1 MTVNPDLSVVVSFAA
16 QLRHAGVEH
25 VCISPGSR
33 STPLAAA
40 CAREP
45 DLRVWILLDER
56 SAGFFAVGLARMTK
70 RPVALVCTSGTAA
83 ANYLPAVMEA
93 RQSRVPL
100 LIVTADRPPELRG
113 VGSNQTVD
121 QVKLYGSFVKW
132 QADMP
137 TPDGAANLDEQ
148 ARTAVFRALSAAV
161 AEPAGP
167 VHMNWPFRE
176 PLLPPLASSAF
187 PTAAGSES
195 GGARVGN
202 ALAAGSRPNT
212 AELAVSQPSS
222 PPGRQSPPQH
232 QQSQPRQPSPPGRQ
246 PFVRVWRGVR
256 RLADGDLQALALEL
270 SITARGLIVCG
281 PQDDQR
287 LAQSLRSL
295 AEALQ
300 YPLLADP
307 LSQARSADGRM
318 SMVVDSYDVMLRN
331 RQRMGANLREA
342 LRPEVILRF
351 GQTPT
356 SKVLGSYLSDH
367 RGVRQIVADDTE
379 NWQDPFFCATDVLI
393 CDAIDLVV
401 RLTAAVEQRTGSVF
415 AQGWLEADASVAA
428 ARSRQVMA
436 IPTEFALTAGM
447 KSVGGTA
454 TTATV
459 GAPFAI
465 DRNPSRQESANPSA
479 SSLLSTPSPSST
491 PLHLPEEPLFEGR
504 LFVELA
510 HLLPEGSVLFA
521 GNSMPVR
528 DLDSFFPKGERPLQ
542 IMANR
547 GVSGIDGVVSTAL
560 GTAAGAAE
568 SGRKVVLVIGDVS
581 FQHDAGGLLAAR
593 QYGLDL
599 TVILVHND
607 GGGIFSFLP
616 QSTQEDVFPYFS
628 TPHGLDFEPLVRMYG
643 GTHAR
648 IANWS
653 EFRASVAQ
661 SLRSPGLHVLE
672 VRTDRDMN
680 AAWHQLIFDA
690 CSGELP
696 T

>member
-1 MTVNPDLSVVVSFAA
+1 MTVNPYLSVVVSFVA
-16 QLRHAGVEH
+16 QLRDAGVEH

-45 DLRVWILLDER
+45 DLRTWILLDER

-148 ARTAVFRALSAAV
+148 ARTAVFRAVAAAV

-176 PLLPPLASSAF
+176 PLLPPLAIRAF
-187 PTAAGSES
+187 PSA
-195 GGARVGN
+195 
-202 ALAAGSRPNT
+202 
-212 AELAVSQPSS
+212 AVSQPSS

-232 QQSQPRQPSPPGRQ
+232 QQSQPRQPSPPVGRQ
-246 PFVRVWRGVR
+246 PFVRVRRGVR
-256 RLADGDLQALALEL
+256 RFADGDLEALARDL
-270 SITARGLIVCG
+270 TGAARGLIVCG

-287 LAQSLRSL
+287 LARSLRLL

-307 LSQARSADGRM
+307 LSQARAADGRA

-356 SKVLGSYLSDH
+356 SKVLGSYLADH
-367 RGVRQIVADDTE
+367 RGARQIVVDDTE

-393 CDAIDLVV
+393 CDAVDLVV
-401 RLTAAVEQRTGSVF
+401 RLAAAVEQRPGSAF
-415 AQGWLEADASVAA
+415 ARDWLEADASVAA
-428 ARSRQVMA
+428 ARSGQVMA
-436 IPTEFALTAGM
+436 VPKEFASSASAARTDGAADTAA
-447 KSVGGTA
+447 VGS
-454 TTATV
+454 
-459 GAPFAI
+459 PFAI
-465 DRNPSRQESANPSA
+465 DGSQSRPESADPSA
-479 SSLLSTPSPSST
+479 SSWLSTASPSST
-491 PLHLPEEPLFEGR
+491 PSAPPHLPEEPLFEGR

-528 DLDSFFPKGERPLQ
+528 DLDSFFPKGGRPLQ

-547 GVSGIDGVVSTAL
+547 GASGIDGVVSTAL
-560 GTAAGAAE
+560 GVAAGAAE

-593 QYGLDL
+593 QYALDL

-616 QSTQEDVFPYFS
+616 QSTPEDVFPYFS

-648 IANWS
+648 IAHWS
-653 EFRASVAQ
+653 DFRESVAQ
-661 SLRSPGLHVLE
+661 SLRLPGLHVLE
-672 VRTDRDMN
+672 VRTDRETN

-690 CSGELP
+690 CSGVLP
-696 T
+696 V